1 MIDWQLQF
9 TFDNFLSFC
18 IYRLDYSNLFMSTTV
33 CSSACRRYEPLI
45 AAVALPYF
53 LAFSYYIYWL
63 IFSCRHLHILVSFYP
78 SLLCLYAFCIFPL
91 QVLQQFILPL
101 HAHLLVIFSEVLQQ
115 HFRHFLTVVFKDVLL
130 HIFCFSVVPILFFI
144 HKYHTHMVYIYF
156 WYLYN
161 MYIHRYFILFIN
173 LLQQFLDGMKY
184 SFIH

>member
-63 IFSCRHLHILVSFYP
+63 IFSCRHSHILVSFYP

-101 HAHLLVIFSEVLQQ
+101 HAHLIVIFSEVLQQ
-115 HFRHFLTVVFKDVLL
+115 YFRHFLQQLFKT
-130 HIFCFSVVPILFFI
+130 FCCTFSVFQQFQYYLLYIGIIPTFCLMYETLF
-144 HKYHTHMVYIYF
+144 HTITK
-156 WYLYN
+156 
-161 MYIHRYFILFIN
+161 
-173 LLQQFLDGMKY
+173 LLQ
-184 SFIH
+184 